1 MLRQG
6 YRWIW
11 TRKTHIH
18 VIEGINAD
26 YLSYKKIHDQLDD
39 GILVLLSSPITSTFE
54 SGFTGQCV
62 VVLVVVAVFGLY
74 QLELRNSGF
83 RLGDLVVMDLDPVPV
98 EDVST
103 IEVQAVD
110 STIVS

>member
-1 MLRQG
+1 
-6 YRWIW
+6 
-11 TRKTHIH
+11 
-18 VIEGINAD
+18 
-26 YLSYKKIHDQLDD
+26 
-39 GILVLLSSPITSTFE
+39 
-54 SGFTGQCV
+54 
-62 VVLVVVAVFGLY
+62 VVVAVFGLY

-83 RLGDLVVMDLDPVPV
+83 RLGDLVVMDLDLVPV